1 MTLSFNCVSQNWPQC
16 LGMKVDSTLLI
27 VEPIAYGGRRV
38 LEVTRLTEEY
48 CKVREV
54 A

>member
-1 MTLSFNCVSQNWPQC
+1 
-16 LGMKVDSTLLI
+16 MKVDSTLLI
-27 VEPIAYGGRRV
+27 VEPIAYGGRV
-38 LEVTRLTEEY
+38 LEITRLTEEY